1 MKKRLWNFPSATS
14 GQIKLMEEPCAW
26 RGMWD
31 TARVSCDL
39 GWRGDRSHPL
49 SWLLDS
55 HHTAASSQR
64 SFAKT
69 RLDFC
74 SIPRLPPPPAPDTL
88 SIPSPWLLPEV
99 TKEQKP
105 NKNKQKKTRG
115 DLQSL
120 HAVVTRNPEAKMCQK
135 VGQGVAGARQGAGKH
150 GELACRHWEGAKYP
164 QTSFLSEINLLT
176 ETVLSKTCD

>member
-1 MKKRLWNFPSATS
+1 MEKRLWNFPSAMS
-14 GQIKLMEEPCAW
+14 GQIKMMEEPCAW

-31 TARVSCDL
+31 TARVSCHL

-55 HHTAASSQR
+55 YHTAASGQR

-74 SIPRLPPPPAPDTL
+74 SIPRCHHLLPQTL
-88 SIPSPWLLPEV
+88 SIPLPWLLPEV

-105 NKNKQKKTRG
+105 NKSKQKKTQG

-120 HAVVTRNPEAKMCQK
+120 LAVVTGNPEAKMCQK
-135 VGQGVAGARQGAGKH
+135 VGQGVAGARQGTGKH